1 MLTPSNCII
10 KTCKENAHK
19 VYDFPGWLYPTITN
33 KGSKVGYISKIK
45 VGAIFNILKILT

>member
-33 KGSKVGYISKIK
+33 KGSKVG
-45 VGAIFNILKILT
+45 FILEK